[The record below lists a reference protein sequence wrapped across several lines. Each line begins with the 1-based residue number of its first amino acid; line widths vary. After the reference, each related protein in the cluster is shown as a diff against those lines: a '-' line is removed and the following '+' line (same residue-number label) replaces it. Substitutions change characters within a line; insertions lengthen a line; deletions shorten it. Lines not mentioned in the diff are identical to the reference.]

1 MGSVTYSGKFLTC
14 QLSWS
19 GTSLYVGDTITAKIT
34 GSLSYEAGELAYS
47 ESFTLRSGASY
58 SSNVVKTIGSGDSR
72 TGKPSV
78 SETVTFTIDSV
89 GTYYLFSS
97 WAKYSVDDDGD
108 WHQSGSGRS
117 NTSNTSITV
126 LAATTP
132 TAPEKIVV
140 PELHSKETATISW
153 SKSTTADGKA
163 ITYVL
168 ERQLDGGAWAQV
180 YSGAATS
187 ADIVIPESVKVAAFR
202 VYAKTAYVASGYT
215 TSETVAI
222 KSSAVAMQTTVA
234 GVAREVDMLL
244 AGVDGVS
251 REVDSTAV
259 GINGVTVL

>member
-1 MGSVTYSGKFLTC
+1 MGSVTYSGDSLTC
-14 QLSWS
+14 QLSWN

-34 GSLSYEAGELAYS
+34 GSLSYVAGKRAYS
-47 ESFTLRSGASY
+47 ETFTLKSGASY
-58 SSNVVKTIGSGDSR
+58 SSNTVKTIGSGDSR
-72 TGKPSV
+72 TGKTSV
-78 SETVTFTIDSV
+78 SKTVTFTIDSV
-89 GTYYLFSS
+89 GTYYLFSH
-97 WAKYSVDDDGD
+97 WKKYSVDDDGD
-108 WHQSGSGRS
+108 WSVSGQGHHTASD
-117 NTSNTSITV
+117 TSITV

-168 ERQLDGGAWAQV
+168 EQQLDGGAWAQV

-202 VYAKTAYVASGYT
+202 VYAKTAYAASGYT

-244 AGVDGVS
+244 AGVDGIK
-251 REVDSTAV
+251 REIDSTAIGV
-259 GINGVTVL
+259 DGVTRV